1 MHNMEN
7 QKVNGYSNLK
17 RDGETNS
24 IINTNVSEYNQ
35 YISLRKNKQLKNK
48 KIENEID
55 EMKNEISEIKM
66 LLKELL
72 KSS

>member
-1 MHNMEN
+1 MKN

-35 YISLRKNKQLKNK
+35 YISLRKNKQLKDK

-72 KSS
+72 KSL

>member
-1 MHNMEN
+1 MEN

>member
-35 YISLRKNKQLKNK
+35 YISLRKSKQLKDK
-48 KIENEID
+48 KIEDEID
-55 EMKNEISEIKM
+55 DMKSEISEIKM

-72 KSS
+72 KNS

>member
-1 MHNMEN
+1 MEN
-7 QKVNGYSNLK
+7 QKVNGHSNLK

-35 YISLRKNKQLKNK
+35 YISLRKSKQLKDK
-48 KIENEID
+48 KIEDEID
-55 EMKNEISEIKM
+55 DMKSEISEIKM

-72 KSS
+72 KNS